1 MSLVRV
7 FVGDRGSEE
16 SAAPLAEVVEQIK
29 RRLRET
35 PCESEVVV
43 LKNMAGIEVAAYDSA
58 GGLDWALSRR
68 LEPLVDE
75 WAWEAV
81 AAASWRSD
89 PCARMG
95 RRPCFGRRGRVHRAS
110 SHRGAHGGRRHSGP

>member
-81 AAASWRSD
+81 AAAIKRKRKHKGKRRSAKA
-89 PCARMG
+89 PAA
-95 RRPCFGRRGRVHRAS
+95 PKL
-110 SHRGAHGGRRHSGP
+110 